1 MPAITLDSYN
11 TAIQDTYVLPSQP
24 TAPKG
29 NEIVVEATTSED
41 EIYIK
46 FDFGLIPNDVVIT
59 SATLNLTSYNNY
71 GDVDVNL
78 HDVLSP
84 WEEATVTW
92 NTKPVKEFVSTHSL
106 KSLLDG
112 TKVSI
117 PVTSLVQRMVK
128 AGEAKHGF
136 CLTGTGNKRIG
147 FYSSET
153 PTADKRPKL
162 EVTYSIPETGKKQV
176 EQVVSAIYAT
186 AAVDP
191 HVVNIPAGI
200 QAGDTLVASFSAV
213 PGATIITPEGWQLLH
228 EEVLAGNTKLLT
240 YTKIADG
247 TERSVSFKRTPSG
260 TFDASAIINAYRNVK
275 RITKI
280 GTKQIANA
288 SGRWEMALSNI
299 PANSLVAISASTG
312 NIYNMRQWAP
322 GFSGQKT
329 SNTNQSTNIISTY
342 NHEKTAYSTAEAY
355 IDFSYSCYGVMQAIA
370 IEPVAN
376 TAPNTPPTN
385 NPKGTAGI
393 PAILSVSTPKL
404 DWSFSDSDVGDT
416 QSKYQVRIK
425 KASDNSIVHDTG
437 VVTSAVTD
445 YDVPAGV
452 VQKNT
457 LYFWEVQVY
466 DKEGVPSSWS
476 SPEYFKLTDQAAP
489 GDAFTFNYTGAPQ
502 QFTVPGNATKIKVEL
517 WGAQGGDA
525 PAGTYMGAK
534 ASGDLVVTPGEVLRV
549 YVGGKPTANY
559 IGGWNGGGKGAV
571 DKPYG
576 GGGATDIRRGGSA
589 LENRLAVAG
598 GGAGASPY
606 NRSDMFGHGGAPNGV
621 EGAGYNNGSISF
633 AGGKGATLTAGGAGG
648 LVSGSSSD
656 VPSIANHGKEGTLGQ
671 GGDSGAP
678 TSGGYYGTGG
688 GGGYYGGGGGADSN
702 NYGGAGGGGGSSYV
716 GGLLN
721 GTMTS
726 KARNGNGLAVITVLE
741 TSSPPTVTSRA
752 PGSTDQT
759 NPAGSSAAPLFS
771 WDYSGAF
778 TQAKY
783 QIKIFNAQGTLAHD
797 TGLIESSAKQHQ
809 MAEGVLTAGE
819 VYGWELTV
827 TDSKN
832 VSYPTGRLYIITNR
846 PPGGLTPISP
856 EDRRRTTLLPVFEA
870 TIGDDVE
877 NDPQHFIIQ
886 LAENSDFTAGLIERK
901 TSTDVTGWEV
911 KESNGGYVTFPAEG
925 ADASFEF
932 GSVKY
937 SLQTPLTEGKTY
949 YWRIAGMDAVTG
961 ARGNW
966 SEVRRIRAGDK
977 IDFSLRYPVKTS
989 AAIQRLLIRAQYTL
1003 ATDGEN
1009 PAKVRFEACNN
1020 AFDENPV
1027 WEDVTK
1033 AIQSGDYYK
1042 FANTEKTADDWGF
1055 NIRALFEA
1063 NDSLDPIE
1071 FYGFGISFD

>member
-1 MPAITLDSYN
+1 MPTITLNDTN
-11 TAIQDTYVLPSQP
+11 TAIQDTFVTPNAP
-24 TAPKG
+24 TANYGTLVALRADAP
-29 NEIVVEATTSED
+29 SD

-46 FDFGLIPNDVVIT
+46 FNFGLIPNDAVIT
-59 SATLNLTSYNNY
+59 SAILRLTSYNNY
-71 GDVDVNL
+71 GDVDVSL
-78 HDVLSP
+78 YDVLSP
-84 WEEATVTW
+84 WEEPTVTW
-92 NTKPVKEFVSTHSL
+92 NTKPTTKFEDTFPQKGLV
-106 KSLLDG
+106 DG
-112 TKVSI
+112 TQVNI

-128 AGEAKHGF
+128 TGEAKHGF
-136 CLTGTGNKRIG
+136 CLKGSRIVA
-147 FYSSET
+147 FYSKDGGT
-153 PTADKRPKL
+153 NTAYRPKL
-162 EVTYSIPETGKKQV
+162 EITYSIPETGKKQV
-176 EQVVSAIYAT
+176 EKVGFSTIVENSGNVRERTIT
-186 AAVDP
+186 L
-191 HVVNIPAGI
+191 PAGT
-200 QAGDTLVASFSAV
+200 QQGDFMVLSVTNNAGEPPVLPVGWTALDAGSGQNLHTYYKFAGDNEDSVLMSYSVNRNFCAS
-213 PGATIITPEGWQLLH
+213 I
-228 EEVLAGNTKLLT
+228 
-240 YTKIADG
+240 YT
-247 TERSVSFKRTPSG
+247 
-260 TFDASAIINAYRNVK
+260 YRNVK
-275 RITKI
+275 NIRKVGKSS
-280 GTKQIANA
+280 GT
-288 SGRWEMALSNI
+288 SALALLPGTVSV
-299 PANSLVAISASTG
+299 PSAGSLVAITVSVSSNYSTG
-312 NIYNMRQWAP
+312 GKPNVAKEFEVYGGR
-322 GFSGQKT
+322 GL
-329 SNTNQSTNIISTY
+329 SNFTTY
-342 NHEKTAYSTAEAY
+342 NHEKTSYANSELGVSIYTSTAYEVLG
-355 IDFSYSCYGVMQAIA
+355 YS
-370 IEPVAN
+370 IEPIVN

-385 NPKGTAGI
+385 NPKGTADT

-404 DWSFSDSDVGDT
+404 DWSFSDSDPGDA
-416 QSKYQVRIK
+416 QMKYQVRIK

-452 VQKNT
+452 IQKNT
-457 LYFWEVQVY
+457 LYYWEVQTY
-466 DKEGVPSSWS
+466 DSAGVSSSWS
-476 SPEYFKLTDQAAP
+476 SPEYFKLTDQASV
-489 GDAFTFNYTGAPQ
+489 GDKFTFNYTGAPQ
-502 QFTVPGNATKIKVEL
+502 FFTVPGNVLKVKLEA
-517 WGAQGGDA
+517 WGAQGGNKIGVNSDPGKGGYA
-525 PAGTYMGAK
+525 KGELTVTAGE
-534 ASGDLVVTPGEVLRV
+534 LLNL
-549 YVGGKPTANY
+549 YVGGKGIDGVSSGNINSP
-559 IGGWNGGGKGAV
+559 GGWNGGG
-571 DKPYG
+571 
-576 GGGATDIRRGGSA
+576 
-589 LENRLAVAG
+589 
-598 GGAGASPY
+598 
-606 NRSDMFGHGGAPNGV
+606 
-621 EGAGYNNGSISF
+621 
-633 AGGKGATLTAGGAGG
+633 AGGKGANHASGGGGGASDIRKGGTTLADRIIVAGGGGGISGAALTRGPYGGGLEGLRGNNGTSDSGGYGGTQSAGGAG
-648 LVSGSSSD
+648 L
-656 VPSIANHGKEGTLGQ
+656 GTAATNGALGI
-671 GGDSGAP
+671 GGNGDNN
-678 TSGGYYGTGG
+678 TSNSYGGGGG
-688 GGGYYGGGGGADSN
+688 GGGYYGGGGGST
-702 NYGGAGGGGGSSYV
+702 GQQGGGGSSYL
-716 GGLLN
+716 GTLANAETTAGLRE
-721 GTMTS
+721 GD
-726 KARNGNGLAVITVLE
+726 GLITITVLE

-797 TGLIESSAKQHQ
+797 TGLITSSAKQHQ

-827 TDSKN
+827 TDDKN

-846 PPGGLTPISP
+846 PPEGLTPISP

-911 KESNGGYVTFPAEG
+911 KESDGGYVTFPAEG